1 MKKINWNVVMAGIG
15 FAIGLGNFWLFPYV
29 IMNYGDSALFIFYI
43 LVAFAI
49 ATPIIALEL
58 VLGRTYRGGPL
69 KAISEHFT
77 KNRGFG
83 AIFAVMCT
91 FFAGTYA
98 VSTGWSLYFAIESIT
113 NENLAQYKNIWE
125 SLYSSFSEQL
135 IATLLVLAL
144 TYIIMIN
151 LPSREKLVSWYKYF
165 VSAIF
170 FLLVIDTALVLSIP
184 NALGGLYNYLILIDF
199 SKVFNGISIANVV
212 IQALYS
218 TSAAIGGFIL
228 LGSLLR
234 KEEDIAKSS
243 ILMVAGDTLVAIFG
257 AIIVIA
263 IVASL
268 VPNPTE
274 YVLESGSALTF
285 KTIPEAVQ
293 AMAGSNYII
302 ARLFS
307 ISYYGMLLLGA
318 WTTLI
323 ILIEVGVEAIET
335 IVWNRKKAIDIIMM
349 FTVLVGSAS
358 SYNKE
363 IIGKITVL
371 TFFEN
376 SWSVVGLFI
385 AGILICSTLYFKS
398 HKLLGRLPF
407 IYEKLAKYFCPAVFI
422 GFAIWWIKV
431 DNFGFILA
439 LLLPLIT
446 LLLLFGFREKIEQK
460 RLEFY
465 KRVAPRPVVISMDQK
480 EIKKRVEQVESNFNL
495 DKIKESY

>member
-358 SYNKE
+358 SY
-363 IIGKITVL
+363 
-371 TFFEN
+371 
-376 SWSVVGLFI
+376 
-385 AGILICSTLYFKS
+385 
-398 HKLLGRLPF
+398 
-407 IYEKLAKYFCPAVFI
+407 
-422 GFAIWWIKV
+422 
-431 DNFGFILA
+431 
-439 LLLPLIT
+439 
-446 LLLLFGFREKIEQK
+446 
-460 RLEFY
+460 
-465 KRVAPRPVVISMDQK
+465 
-480 EIKKRVEQVESNFNL
+480 
-495 DKIKESY
+495 